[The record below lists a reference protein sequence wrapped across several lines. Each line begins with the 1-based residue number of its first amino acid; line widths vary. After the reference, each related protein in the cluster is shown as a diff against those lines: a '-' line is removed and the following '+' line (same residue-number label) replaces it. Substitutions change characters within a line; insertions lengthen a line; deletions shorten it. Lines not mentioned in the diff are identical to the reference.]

1 MAAASRFADVSGDS
15 LYQQWL
21 VGLLRAIPPDP
32 FEKPQSFRTAELPEA
47 VVHDGSE
54 WVPAYLMHCP
64 LRGPNAVALGG
75 MLFFRAEPFSDG
87 ERGVA
92 EWIAGSTRFALW
104 AWRSQRSGIMR
115 WLKIRRAWR
124 HLGRGAILA

>member
-32 FEKPQSFRTAELPEA
+32 FEKPQSFTTAELPEA

-64 LRGPNAVALGG
+64 LRGPKAVALGG
-75 MLFFRAEPFSDG
+75 MLFFPAEPFSDA
-87 ERGVA
+87 ERAAA
-92 EWIAGSTRFALW
+92 EWIAGSTGFALW
-104 AWRSQRSGIMR
+104 ASASERSRIKR
-115 WLKIRRAWR
+115 W
-124 HLGRGAILA
+124 